1 MERELQRRK
10 GVGWGSKT
18 TIKQFSA
25 TIRATDGRE
34 MEKSKRGRR
43 DRISCSEQARRKSQG
58 FWLNQPDEGVQR
70 IGLERLNF
78 RCF

>member
-18 TIKQFSA
+18 TIKKFSA

-43 DRISCSEQARRKSQG
+43 DRTSCSDRTGMKEESRFLA
-58 FWLNQPDEGVQR
+58 
-70 IGLERLNF
+70 
-78 RCF
+78 